1 MPGTTSP
8 RDEARFRPEA
18 AAGPPSPGPRSRS
31 TVAALLIGA
40 QVLAGAAWPAA
51 AAAGSGRILIDDFES
66 YRGGDL
72 PAWRIGRRNLP
83 YGPRFIDED
92 EYFVVREEGGRRFLR
107 GFTRGEAIWISL
119 PNGEGYDW
127 DLATHPRL
135 RWDWRVHQLPKGAR
149 EDRKSRNDAGAAV
162 YVIFSRDWKGR
173 TKGLKY
179 TYSSSL
185 PPGTL
190 AEYGP
195 LKVLVVA
202 SGLGQRGAWQSV
214 ERDVAADYRRAFGK
228 APPDRPVTIAVWS
241 DSDSTKESAEVDFD
255 NLLLLPARD

>member
-1 MPGTTSP
+1 MVSTPTRTGRSVGTCASP
-8 RDEARFRPEA
+8 LRRWCGPVRLLLACLAIGGPVPAPA
-18 AAGPPSPGPRSRS
+18 AAG
-31 TVAALLIGA
+31 
-40 QVLAGAAWPAA
+40 AGW
-51 AAAGSGRILIDDFES
+51 ILIDDFER

-72 PAWRIGRRNLP
+72 PAWRIGRKSHP
-83 YGPRFIDED
+83 FGPRFIDED
-92 EYFVVREEGGRRFLR
+92 EYFVVREEAGGRFLR
-107 GFTRGEAIWISL
+107 GFTRGEAIWISR
-119 PNGEGYDW
+119 PNGDGYEW

-162 YVIFSRDWKGR
+162 YVIFSRDWKGL
-173 TKGLKY
+173 TKGIKY

-190 AEYGP
+190 AEYGS

-228 APPDRPVTIAVWS
+228 PPPDRPVTIALWS

-255 NLLLLPARD
+255 NLLLLPAAD

>member
-1 MPGTTSP
+1 MVSTPTRPGRSGGICASP
-8 RDEARFRPEA
+8 RRRRRGPVSVLLAALVIGSLDLAPA
-18 AAGPPSPGPRSRS
+18 AAGP
-31 TVAALLIGA
+31 
-40 QVLAGAAWPAA
+40 
-51 AAAGSGRILIDDFES
+51 GRILIDDFES

-72 PAWRIGRRNLP
+72 PAWRIGRKMHP
-83 YGPRFIDED
+83 FGPRFIDED
-92 EYFVVREEGGRRFLR
+92 EYFVVREEAGGRFLR
-107 GFTRGEAIWISL
+107 GFTRAEAIWIGR
-119 PNGEGYDW
+119 PNGDGYDW

-149 EDRKSRNDAGAAV
+149 EDRKARNDAGAAV
-162 YVIFSRDWKGR
+162 YVIFSRDWRGR

-179 TYSSSL
+179 TYSSTL

-202 SGLGQRGAWQSV
+202 SGLRQRGHWQSV

-228 APPDRPVTIAVWS
+228 EPPDRPATIALWS
-241 DSDSTKESAEVDFD
+241 DSDSTEESAEVDFD
-255 NLLLLPARD
+255 NLLLLPAVD

>member
-1 MPGTTSP
+1 MP
-8 RDEARFRPEA
+8 EARFPMVSMPSRPGRSTGTCASTRRRWRGLVAVLLAAAAIGGPGRAPA
-18 AAGPPSPGPRSRS
+18 AAGP
-31 TVAALLIGA
+31 
-40 QVLAGAAWPAA
+40 
-51 AAAGSGRILIDDFES
+51 GRILIDDFES

-72 PAWRIGRRNLP
+72 PAWRIGRKMHP
-83 YGPRFIDED
+83 FGPRFIDED

-107 GFTRGEAIWISL
+107 GFTRGEAIWIGL

-173 TKGLKY
+173 TKGIKY
-179 TYSSSL
+179 TYSSTL